1 MLTPS
6 VSFISPTLSSV
17 LILLEL
23 GCIYIQQS
31 VTTEQEI
38 DLLTQLERRLGQAES
53 LFFSQN
59 YPHRKYKRIQREPW
73 TIKSLEAEVEIAEG
87 IIRTTRSFIDSNLY
101 STAPHR
107 IPSAPSEKT
116 QLPSAVNVSKASGRP
131 STLPGMVVQPPKL
144 FVSYTIS
151 QDCTGSNDANSGSLL
166 RALGQRPKKLQLK
179 SRDTGGGIGKRF
191 LHAGGL
197 AESGLLQLQEAPPH
211 QFQAQQAQRTRFAEP
226 YREGTRWPP
235 RPWRELAEWLNQVEA
250 ATRLGTWPEPSTP
263 DSTVFDSASKGNESE
278 ALSIENGVDMYN
290 LASPPKSTERQTIAK
305 NDMSRDDQIEI
316 ETVLC
321 KHCKRPFL
329 KSSITEHIKSC
340 LKTKQEKARKMKEA
354 RDAKNKEKAAE
365 KEEEKSED
373 TVYRRLQSFL
383 PKTAPPALRNLSK
396 SGHTFQIGR
405 QEPST
410 HDLSRLAR
418 STKIPTFPKSM
429 TARETRPFRMP

>member
-1 MLTPS
+1 MLTQS

-23 GCIYIQQS
+23 VCAYIQQS
-31 VTTEQEI
+31 VRTEQEI
-38 DLLTQLERRLGQAES
+38 ILVTQLERRLGQAES
-53 LFFSQN
+53 LLFSQN
-59 YPHRKYKRIQREPW
+59 SPHLKYKRMMRESW
-73 TIKSLEAEVEIAEG
+73 TIRTLQAEVERIEG
-87 IIRTTRSFIDSNLY
+87 VLKTTRGRIDPGLEPTS
-101 STAPHR
+101 SHR
-107 IPSAPSEKT
+107 IPSAPSENT
-116 QLPSAVNVSKASGRP
+116 QLPSTDNVSKASGRP
-131 STLPGMVVQPPKL
+131 STLPGMVVQSPKL

-211 QFQAQQAQRTRFAEP
+211 QFQAQQAQQTRFAEP

-365 KEEEKSED
+365 KEEKAED